1 MVKTRYLAHTSL
13 GFWSFSRPQTTPE
26 KAIRAAEN
34 QVSRILLDRLGVTYK
49 TNSIGFA
56 AWLRSNHPDVVSEA
70 HDYIGEV
77 RQVVL
82 LDDELPRE
90 FRYRYCNASFLGEA
104 ARVDSLGESFA

>member
-1 MVKTRYLAHTSL
+1 MVKTRYMAHTSL

-34 QVSRILLDRLGVTYK
+34 QVSRILLDRLGVTYP
-49 TNSIGFA
+49 IGFA

-82 LDDELPRE
+82 LVDELPRE
-90 FRYRYCNASFLGEA
+90 FRYRYCNVSFLGETA
-104 ARVDSLGESFA
+104 LVDSLGESFA

>member
-1 MVKTRYLAHTSL
+1 MVKTRYMAHTSL

-34 QVSRILLDRLGVTYK
+34 QVSRILLDRLGVTY
-49 TNSIGFA
+49 SIGFA

-82 LDDELPRE
+82 LVDELPRE
-90 FRYRYCNASFLGEA
+90 FRYRYCNVSFLGEA